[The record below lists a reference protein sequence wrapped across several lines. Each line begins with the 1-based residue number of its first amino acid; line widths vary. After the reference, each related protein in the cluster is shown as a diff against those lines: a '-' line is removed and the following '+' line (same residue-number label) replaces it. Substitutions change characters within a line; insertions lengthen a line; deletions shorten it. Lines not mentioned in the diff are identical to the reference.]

1 MKNSILLIVP
11 DGVGIK
17 NYLYTDVFK
26 KTNHNL
32 ILFHNLDRN
41 AILDIQTITNI
52 ENEILIPDYQETL
65 IELFL
70 RELICFSRL
79 KFNSKLVKNKS
90 IIKNW
95 TWSKKTGS
103 KFLFY
108 KLIEFASILFNSYS
122 SILKLENI
130 YQKVI
135 RKNIFYKKVKDIFEQ
150 NNPKSIFCTH
160 QRGLKMATIFAV
172 AHDLKIPS
180 TTVIYSWDNLP
191 KARLALRS
199 NKYLVWSDYMKNEM
213 KIYYPEINQNNVFV
227 TGSPQ
232 FEFYNDKNNII
243 DKAVFYE
250 KYNLDINK
258 KIICFSG
265 DDELTSP
272 DDPKYLNDIANQ
284 LKLKNLDNNFQI
296 LFRRCPVDVSGRYD
310 SVIKNHSDL
319 IKIADPLWN
328 FNKNKSWETIYP
340 TFKDVELLVSTVF
353 YSDLVIN
360 IGSTMAFDFVMFE
373 KPCIFINYDQE
384 FKTDKN
390 WSSKIIYDLQH
401 FRSMPN
407 QDVVIWVNNQDEII
421 DKIVKALK
429 FDNKNS
435 MIEWSNTI
443 LYDKNNASKNIIQ
456 NL

>member
-65 IELFL
+65 IVLFL